1 FRFHGCGILTFRLE
15 ILLPNLIFRI
25 SIADSMPL
33 DSMTVSIIDKFRST
47 GQPICS
53 AEDIARQIL
62 GMMTTDGMNGKAV
75 YVEGGQGGEIEDGLS
90 ETMPLWLGEK
100 P

>member
-1 FRFHGCGILTFRLE
+1 
-15 ILLPNLIFRI
+15 
-25 SIADSMPL
+25 
-33 DSMTVSIIDKFRST
+33 MTISIIDKFRSA

-75 YVEGGQGGEIEDGLS
+75 YVEGGQGWEIEDGLS
-90 ETMPLWLGEK
+90 NTMPLWLGEEPTRRLREGLALVGTGEAWK
-100 P
+100 IK